1 MGDDPGPARSL
12 PAEPAPEL
20 PTPRW
25 GVDLNEA
32 EREVRSVI
40 RAAPFGRKRPTPAA
54 RLGETV
60 PLPRP
65 LVRLGLFSREDNPPP
80 TAGTHLTL
88 PGGELHISG
97 ARPSWRDL
105 RVVLILTALAKQESG
120 RLTETYLPPTRLA
133 AYTSKSKNT
142 RNIEHARASLD
153 RLCETKVAFA
163 LKGFGEVGTSQRPE
177 HIIVRDPHD
186 EDLYVLRPWL
196 ARLLERGFD
205 REQKTAYIEQHVSWP
220 VMCALWRAPL
230 LLYAYLEAENW
241 PAEGWHRDP
250 ASPHAEPV
258 HTRELLL
265 EDPLMSVLD
274 LHELSPEAKRLE
286 AVKRAMRL
294 IRGRDWR
301 YRSFK
306 LYRYGPRRIPVLRVW
321 RAPGKPV
328 GSLIWTGAVCE
339 RCKRPDPHRACCCDR
354 PPGQRCSQPQCP
366 RCSERR

>member
-105 RVVLILTALAKQESG
+105 RVVLILTALTGVREAHRDLPATDASG
-120 RLTETYLPPTRLA
+120 RLHLEIQEHPQHRARPREPRPAVRDQGRLRPQRFRRGRYLA
-133 AYTSKSKNT
+133 A
-142 RNIEHARASLD
+142 ARAHHRPRPARRGSL
-153 RLCETKVAFA
+153 CVAPVA
-163 LKGFGEVGTSQRPE
+163 GSPTG
-177 HIIVRDPHD
+177 
-186 EDLYVLRPWL
+186 
-196 ARLLERGFD
+196 ARL
-205 REQKTAYIEQHVSWP
+205 
-220 VMCALWRAPL
+220 
-230 LLYAYLEAENW
+230 
-241 PAEGWHRDP
+241 
-250 ASPHAEPV
+250 
-258 HTRELLL
+258 
-265 EDPLMSVLD
+265 
-274 LHELSPEAKRLE
+274 
-286 AVKRAMRL
+286 
-294 IRGRDWR
+294 
-301 YRSFK
+301 
-306 LYRYGPRRIPVLRVW
+306 
-321 RAPGKPV
+321 
-328 GSLIWTGAVCE
+328 
-339 RCKRPDPHRACCCDR
+339 
-354 PPGQRCSQPQCP
+354 
-366 RCSERR
+366 